1 MTTEER
7 ALAWA
12 LRWAD
17 AHRTIDAVP
26 LAKAM
31 GRDTRRCYLC
41 RRTEQELGLTGVPAG
56 FWVCPECKAMPPSAG
71 ALKGTQG

>member
-1 MTTEER
+1 MTLDER
-7 ALAWA
+7 SLHWA
-12 LRWAD
+12 LRWAE
-17 AHRTIDAVP
+17 AHRLVDDAP

-41 RRTEQELGLTGVPAG
+41 RRTEQELGMAGVPAG

-71 ALKGTQG
+71 KLKGVQ